1 MKEIISEKLKQI
13 EVEHDVKILFAVE
26 SGSRAW
32 GFPSKDSDYDVR
44 FVYVHRKDWYLSINQ
59 KRDVIEYPINDL
71 LDFSGWDLKK
81 ALNLFA
87 KSNPALLEWLRS
99 PIVYHDDLTISEE
112 LRKIGNEI
120 LSKKACIY
128 HYLHMA
134 KGNYR
139 DYLQGEEVK
148 IKKYF
153 YVLRPIL
160 ACIWIQK
167 HNEIPPILFD
177 DLLEMK
183 GLEQDFLE
191 EVEKLLI
198 RKKQG
203 EELDR
208 EPRKKVLNDFIEHKI
223 QFFEEYVKGITE
235 SNKVNIENL
244 NELFRTTIEHSWGKI
259 E

>member
-1 MKEIISEKLKQI
+1 MKELIVAKLKQL
-13 EVEHDVKILFAVE
+13 EEEHDVKILFAVE

-44 FVYVHRKDWYLSINQ
+44 FVYVNRIDWYLSIDQ
-59 KRDVIEYPINDL
+59 KRDVIEYPINDM
-71 LDFSGWDLKK
+71 LDFSGWDVKK

-99 PIVYHDDLTISEE
+99 PIVYADELTVSEE
-112 LRKIGNEI
+112 LRKTGNEI

-134 KGNYR
+134 KGNYK
-139 DYLQGEEVK
+139 DYLQSQEVK

-160 ACIWIQK
+160 ACMWIEKFQ
-167 HNEIPPILFD
+167 EIPPVLFD
-177 DLLEMK
+177 ALLEMD
-183 GLEQDFLE
+183 GLDEQFLA
-191 EVEKLLI
+191 EVNSLLI

-203 EELDR
+203 DEFDL
-208 EPRKKVLNDFIEHKI
+208 EPRKKILNDFIEEKI
-223 QFFEEYVKGITE
+223 QFFEEYVKNINE
-235 SNKVNIENL
+235 SNEMDIEAL
-244 NELFRTTIEHSWGKI
+244 NALFRKTINETW

>member
-1 MKEIISEKLKQI
+1 MKEIIREKLDQI
-13 EVEHDVKILFAVE
+13 EKEHDVKILFAVE

-32 GFPSKDSDYDVR
+32 GLPSKDSDYDVR
-44 FVYVHRKDWYLSINQ
+44 FVYVHRKEWYLSIDQ

-71 LDFSGWDLKK
+71 LDFSGWDIKK

-99 PIVYHDDLTISEE
+99 PIVYFDDLTISVE
-112 LRKIGNEI
+112 LRKIGNDI

-139 DYLQGEEVK
+139 DYLQGESVK

-160 ACIWIQK
+160 ACMWIEK
-167 HNEIPPILFD
+167 YTEIPPILFD
-177 DLLEMK
+177 ELLEME
-183 GLEQDFLE
+183 GLDQSFLE
-191 EVEKLLI
+191 EVNQLLI

-203 EELDR
+203 DELDL
-208 EPRKKVLNDFIEHKI
+208 EPRKNVLNAFIENKI
-223 QFFEEYVKGITE
+223 QFFEEYAKGITE
-235 SNKVNIENL
+235 SNKVNIEEL
-244 NELFRTTIEHSWGKI
+244 NELFRSTLKHSWEKI

>member
-1 MKEIISEKLKQI
+1 MQDVIKEKLKQI
-13 EVEHDVKILFAVE
+13 ENEHDVKILFAVE

-44 FVYVHRKDWYLSINQ
+44 FVYVHRKDWYLSIDQ

-71 LDFSGWDLKK
+71 LDLSGWDLKK

-99 PIVYHDDLTISEE
+99 PIVYYDDLTISVV

-160 ACIWIQK
+160 ACMWIQK
-167 HNEIPPILFD
+167 YNEIPPVLFD
-177 DLLEMK
+177 ELLKME

-203 EELDR
+203 EELDL
-208 EPRKKVLNDFIEHKI
+208 EPRKKALNQFIENNI
-223 QFFEEYVKGITE
+223 QIFEEYVKGIKE
-235 SNKVNIENL
+235 SNKVNIEYL
-244 NELFRTTIEHSWGKI
+244 SELFRTTIEQSWEK
-259 E
+259 

>member
-1 MKEIISEKLKQI
+1 MRELIVEKLKQI
-13 EVEHDVKILFAVE
+13 ESEHKVKVLFAVE

-44 FVYVHRKDWYLSINQ
+44 FVYVHQKDWYLSIDQ

-71 LDFSGWDLKK
+71 LDFSGWDIRK
-81 ALNLFA
+81 ALNLFS
-87 KSNPALLEWLRS
+87 KSNPSLLEWLRS
-99 PIVYHDDLTISEE
+99 PIVYYDDLTISEE
-112 LRKIGNEI
+112 LRKVGNDT

-139 DYLQGEEVK
+139 DYLQGQEVK

-160 ACIWIQK
+160 ACMWIEQRK
-167 HNEIPPILFD
+167 EIPPVLFD
-177 DLLEMK
+177 TLLELE
-183 GLEQDFLE
+183 GLNPEFLN
-191 EVEKLLI
+191 EVYVLLA

-203 EELDR
+203 DELDL
-208 EPRKKVLNDFIEHKI
+208 ESRKEILNQFIEEKI
-223 QFFEEYVKGITE
+223 KFFEEYVQEIKETNSI
-235 SNKVNIENL
+235 SIETL
-244 NELFRTTIEHSWGKI
+244 NNLFRNTLQASW